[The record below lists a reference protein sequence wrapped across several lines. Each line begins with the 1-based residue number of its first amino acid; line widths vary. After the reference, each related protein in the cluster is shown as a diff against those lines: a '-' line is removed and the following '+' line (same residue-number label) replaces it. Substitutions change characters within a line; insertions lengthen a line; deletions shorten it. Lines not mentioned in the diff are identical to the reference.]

1 MDKWRFLNLTESSE
15 RRLSEVSVYKTSE
28 MKICR
33 KIKKINK
40 M

>member
-15 RRLSEVSVYKTSE
+15 RRLSEVSETSE